1 MKFSLVIPAYNEEQY
16 IGACLD
22 SVFQNAPGGFAE
34 IIVVDNGSTDRTV
47 DIARQYPG
55 VRVIFEEA
63 KGVTFT
69 RQRGLNEASG
79 PLVAFIDADSRL
91 PAGWIDIA
99 RQTFAADA
107 NVVGLSG
114 PYRYYDGSRLD
125 RLLLDATGWLLCPIS
140 YWLFGHMVIG
150 GNFVARKEAL
160 EAIQGFDRLDRLYGE
175 DSNVGRRLCERG
187 RVAFRSDFFA
197 LTSGRRF
204 YQGGIFKEV
213 AKYSLN
219 YLWVV
224 FFHRSFTTSYDDV
237 RGQY

>member
-22 SVFQNAPGGFAE
+22 SVFQNAPGRFAE

-91 PAGWIDIA
+91 PAEWMDIA
-99 RQTFAADA
+99 QQTFAADA

-175 DSNVGRRLCERG
+175 DSNVGRRLCQRG
-187 RVAFRSDFFA
+187 KVAFRTDFFA

-224 FFHRSFTTSYDDV
+224 LFHRSFTTSYDDV